1 MIDFIKLKVCQLID
15 SNLREL
21 FEISQ
26 CIEIKTFSYLC
37 SVINRLLYMNF
48 NISQILPLAIIA
60 LTVITS
66 LKGFQD
72 MAFFDRYKFNI
83 GAILGKS
90 KQWDRLITSATL
102 HGDTMHLLFN
112 MMTLYFFSDI
122 IIYVFGVWQYLATYV
137 LAIVGGGLLSLFI
150 HRKEYFYSAIGA
162 SGGVVGILFA
172 AIAINPTMSLYMFF
186 IPIPIPGWI
195 FGIGYIGFSI
205 YGMMKNVGNIGHD
218 AHMGGAII
226 GVLMTV
232 IFAPQFLM
240 ANYLYIGAMIL
251 PLIFLAYLVLKKK

>member
-1 MIDFIKLKVCQLID
+1 
-15 SNLREL
+15 
-21 FEISQ
+21 
-26 CIEIKTFSYLC
+26 
-37 SVINRLLYMNF
+37 MNF
-48 NISQILPLAIIA
+48 DLPQILPLVIIA

-66 LKGFQD
+66 IKGFSD
-72 MAFFDRYKFNI
+72 MAFFDRYKFNV

-122 IIYVFGVWQYLATYV
+122 IIYSLGIWQYLAIYF
-137 LAIVGGGLLSLFI
+137 LSIIGGGLLSLWI
-150 HRKEYFYSAIGA
+150 HRKEYYYSAIGA

-172 AIAINPTMSLYMFF
+172 AIAIYPLMDLYMFF

-195 FGIGYIGFSI
+195 FGIGYLGFSI

-218 AHMGGAII
+218 AHIGGAIVGLI
-226 GVLMTV
+226 MAVA
-232 IFAPQFLM
+232 FAPELFFKNLM
-240 ANYLYIGAMIL
+240 YIGLLTI
-251 PLIFLAYLVLKKK
+251 PLIVLAYLIWKRK